1 MAVTTES
8 KRTPARERA
17 SSSTELW
24 TWLFMRV
31 SGLALVF
38 LVLGHFTIVHL
49 VGGGIDRIDFDF
61 VAGRWSNP
69 LWQTWDWTMLALGLL
84 HGANGVKTLI
94 NEYVSKPS
102 KRTMFKSILYVL
114 TFVFLLLGTVV
125 IVAFDP
131 MKGTGI

>member
-1 MAVTTES
+1 MAVTTGS

-31 SGLALVF
+31 SGLVLVF

-49 VGGGIDRIDFDF
+49 LDGGIDRINFKF

-69 LWQTWDWTMLALGLL
+69 LWQTWDWTMLSLGLL
-84 HGANGVKTLI
+84 HGTNGVKTLI
-94 NEYVSKPS
+94 NEYVSKPG
-102 KRTMFKSILYVL
+102 KRTLLKSILYVL
-114 TFVFLLLGTVV
+114 TLVFLLLGTVV

-131 MKGTGI
+131 TKGTGF